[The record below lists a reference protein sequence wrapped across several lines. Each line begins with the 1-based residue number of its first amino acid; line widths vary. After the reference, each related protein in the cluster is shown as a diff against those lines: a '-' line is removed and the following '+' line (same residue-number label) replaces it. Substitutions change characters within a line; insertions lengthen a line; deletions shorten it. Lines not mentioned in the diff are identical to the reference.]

1 MRSHH
6 QPHRDARK
14 LRDRARIAEDEAE
27 NVGDK
32 PPFASGALAE
42 FMTSTKSI
50 SDAMEAYGDSVR
62 AAKTEHILE
71 EDRCTADLKEQNG
84 SVGGRAKQR
93 RLAK

>member
-1 MRSHH
+1 MIF
-6 QPHRDARK
+6 
-14 LRDRARIAEDEAE
+14 LEDEVE

-32 PPFASGALAE
+32 PSFASGGLAE